1 MRLSDFIRQNRPAI
15 IEEWQAFART
25 LRPSAE
31 MTDLQLA
38 DHIDDI
44 LTFIAD
50 DIETAQTVAEQFD
63 KSQGRQE
70 DQSPGIDTAAET
82 HAALRHTDGFDIVEM
97 ISEYRALRAS
107 VSKLW
112 AEAHTVMTD
121 EVTDDLGRFN
131 EAIDQTLAESVVRFT
146 QNVGKAKDLLLGVLG
161 HDIRGPVGAIQ
172 MVADLV
178 PRVGPVNH
186 EQSRLLQQIRLSTDR
201 VQHIVSDLLDLAKS
215 NAGQGLPLKK
225 AKCSL
230 TRLCEHIVEEMRL
243 RHPGRDILVILPGN
257 VEGHWDE
264 TRLGQLLG
272 NLLANAIQYG
282 APDKPII
289 VMVTDHGNDIVME
302 VTNDGDPIPATHQ
315 ESIFKSFSRGQSV
328 DPSREVPTSNL
339 GLGLFISREIA
350 MAHGGSISV
359 VSSRAEGTTF
369 SVHLPKSGAKAQPE
383 AKSPAGA
390 QPQGTF
396 VQ

>member
-15 IEEWQAFART
+15 IEEWQGFART
-25 LRPSAE
+25 LRSSAQ

-44 LTFIAD
+44 LTFIAN

-70 DQSPGIDTAAET
+70 EQNPGVDTAAET
-82 HAALRHTDGFDIVEM
+82 HAAERHNDGFDIVELV
-97 ISEYRALRAS
+97 SEYRALRAS

-112 AEAHTVMTD
+112 AQVHPVMMEED
-121 EVTDDLGRFN
+121 IDDLGRFN
-131 EAIDQTLAESVVRFT
+131 EAIDQALAESVVRFT
-146 QNVGKAKDLLLGVLG
+146 KNIGQAKDLLLGVLG
-161 HDIRGPVGAIQ
+161 HAIRSPVSAIQ

-178 PRVGPVNH
+178 PRAGPVNH
-186 EQSRLLQQIRLSTDR
+186 EQSRLLQQIKLSTDR

-225 AKCSL
+225 ARCSL
-230 TRLCEHIVEEMRL
+230 TRLCEQIVEEMRL
-243 RHPGRDILVILPGN
+243 RHAGREILVILPGN

-272 NLLANAIQYG
+272 NLLANAVQYG
-282 APDKPII
+282 APDKPIV
-289 VMVTDHGNDIVME
+289 VMVTDNGNDIVMD
-302 VTNDGDPIPATHQ
+302 VTNDGDPIPAAHQ
-315 ESIFKSFSRGQSV
+315 ERIFKSFSRGQSIGS
-328 DPSREVPTSNL
+328 DREVPTSNL

-350 MAHGGSISV
+350 RAHGGSISV

-369 SVHLPKSGAKAQPE
+369 SVHLPKWGTGDKPGAKSALE
-383 AKSPAGA
+383 
-390 QPQGTF
+390 QPQGAI